1 MYFKFLIL
9 CFFSVKKQNCQTR
22 ALSIFFDI
30 YYAVEKP
37 NGTVISF
44 L

>member
-1 MYFKFLIL
+1 MYFIFLIL
-9 CFFSVKKQNCQTR
+9 CFFQSKNKNCQTR
-22 ALSIFFDI
+22 ALSRFFDI